1 MILTLLCFRAI
12 QFKLDTNATP
22 QFIGSLTEM
31 VWAQIREFMTFA
43 QGLKNDFE
51 FFLSKDL
58 IWPGWLT
65 DWTLA
70 QFIKSENISLDL
82 ESFARYDW
90 RESLDRYS
98 WRRSLPYRSPKS
110 GMREGQ
116 QFRPTTLCSLLV
128 VTKVWLL
135 YFVMLLP
142 VSKVAKAIAARPSRG
157 NELLVLNGRRAL

>member
-58 IWPGWLT
+58 IWPG
-65 DWTLA
+65 
-70 QFIKSENISLDL
+70 
-82 ESFARYDW
+82 
-90 RESLDRYS
+90 
-98 WRRSLPYRSPKS
+98 
-110 GMREGQ
+110 
-116 QFRPTTLCSLLV
+116 
-128 VTKVWLL
+128 
-135 YFVMLLP
+135 
-142 VSKVAKAIAARPSRG
+142 
-157 NELLVLNGRRAL
+157 